1 MKKENFSVP
10 AGMLAGACLCLLSV
24 TGCKK
29 NAVPETADSN
39 TTGTAKIAAASN
51 TSFSMLRGAD
61 VGFLTQMEKNGDK
74 FFNTTDQQDL
84 FTILK
89 ERNINAIRLRVWV
102 NPAAPNY
109 YNGIKD
115 VVAKA
120 VRAKNAGMQVLIDF
134 HYSDSWADPKQQNKP
149 AAWTGYSL
157 NTLATAVATHTTACL
172 DSLQAYGVTPAMVQ
186 VGNETDYGMLWPT
199 GKLPDSMANY
209 ATLYKAGYNAVK
221 AFNSNIKVVVHF
233 SRGYDN
239 ANCKYVLN
247 GLLANGASFDV
258 IAISV
263 YPTVN
268 YSTVMSDSYA
278 NMLNLESTYGKPILV
293 AECGYYQSDP
303 KTARTMIETL
313 LNYVDSIPNNH
324 GLGVYYWEPEAYNHP
339 AVNKST
345 FDATYKRPTLGM
357 DGFSY
362 VKNPG
367 FEVDTTAVTSA
378 SGWLTGGGNPDAN
391 YTETN
396 SHTGTYRLT
405 HWKSTAYNVSTYQT
419 ITGLTNGL
427 YTFQAWVR
435 SPYTMVTNYLFAK
448 DFGGS
453 QVNVNIPIDPNWKK
467 LQITNI
473 NVTNGTCTIGFQSS
487 GNSTYCSFDD
497 VEFFKQ

>member
-1 MKKENFSVP
+1 
-10 AGMLAGACLCLLSV
+10 MLAGACLCLLSI

-29 NAVPETADSN
+29 NAIPETVDSN
-39 TTGTAKIAAASN
+39 TTGTAKIAAATN
-51 TSFSMLRGAD
+51 TSFSILRGAD
-61 VGFLTQMEKNGDK
+61 IGFLTEMEKNGNT

-84 FTILK
+84 FAILK

-149 AAWTGYSL
+149 AAWSGYSL
-157 NTLATAVATHTTACL
+157 STLATAVATHTTACL
-172 DSLQAYGVTPAMVQ
+172 DSLQAYGVTPTMVQ

-239 ANCKYVLN
+239 TNCKYVLD
-247 GLLANGASFDV
+247 GLIANGATFDV
-258 IAISV
+258 IAMSV

-268 YSTVMSDSYA
+268 YSTVMSNSYA

-303 KTARTMIETL
+303 KTTRTMIETL

-345 FDATYKRPTLGM
+345 FDATYKRPTPGM

-378 SGWLTGGGNPDAN
+378 TGWATGGSNPDAN

-419 ITGLTNGL
+419 FTGLTNGL

-473 NVTNGTCTIGFQSS
+473 NVTNGTCTIGFQTS
-487 GNSTYCSFDD
+487 GNNAYCSFDD
-497 VEFFKQ
+497 AEFFKQ

>member
-1 MKKENFSVP
+1 
-10 AGMLAGACLCLLSV
+10 
-24 TGCKK
+24 
-29 NAVPETADSN
+29 
-39 TTGTAKIAAASN
+39 
-51 TSFSMLRGAD
+51 
-61 VGFLTQMEKNGDK
+61 
-74 FFNTTDQQDL
+74 
-84 FTILK
+84 
-89 ERNINAIRLRVWV
+89 
-102 NPAAPNY
+102 
-109 YNGIKD
+109 
-115 VVAKA
+115 
-120 VRAKNAGMQVLIDF
+120 
-134 HYSDSWADPKQQNKP
+134 SWADPKQQNKP

-157 NTLATAVATHTTACL
+157 SALATAVATHTTACL
-172 DSLQAYGVTPAMVQ
+172 DSLQAYGVTPTMVQ

-239 ANCKYVLN
+239 ANCKYVLD

-258 IAISV
+258 IAMSV

-268 YSTVMSDSYA
+268 YSTVMSNSYA

-303 KTARTMIETL
+303 KKTRTMIETL

-339 AVNKST
+339 PTNKST

-378 SGWLTGGGNPDAN
+378 SGWVTGGSNPDAN

-396 SHTGTYRLT
+396 SHTGAYRLT

-473 NVTNGTCTIGFQSS
+473 NVTNGTCTIGFQTS
-487 GNSTYCSFDD
+487 GNNAYCSFDD
-497 VEFFKQ
+497 VEFFRQ

>member
-1 MKKENFSVP
+1 
-10 AGMLAGACLCLLSV
+10 MLAGACLCLLSV

-29 NAVPETADSN
+29 NAIPETVDSN
-39 TTGTAKIAAASN
+39 TTGTAKIAAATN
-51 TSFSMLRGAD
+51 TSFSILRGAD
-61 VGFLTQMEKNGDK
+61 VGFLTEMEKNSNT

-149 AAWTGYSL
+149 AAWAGYSL
-157 NTLATAVATHTTACL
+157 STLATAVATHTTACL
-172 DSLQAYGVTPAMVQ
+172 DSLQVYGVTPTMVQ

-239 ANCKYVLN
+239 TNCKYVLD
-247 GLLANGASFDV
+247 GLLANGAAFDV
-258 IAISV
+258 IAMSV

-268 YSTVMSDSYA
+268 YSTVMSNSYA

-303 KTARTMIETL
+303 KTTRTMIETL
-313 LNYVDSIPNNH
+313 LNYVAGIPNNH

-339 AVNKST
+339 PVNKST

-378 SGWLTGGGNPDAN
+378 SGWVTGGSNPDAN

-405 HWKSTAYNVSTYQT
+405 HWKSSAYNVSTYQT

-453 QVNVNIPIDPNWKK
+453 QVNLNIPIDPNWKK

-473 NVTNGTCTIGFQSS
+473 NVTNGTCTIGFQTS
-487 GNSTYCSFDD
+487 GNNAYCSFDD